1 MRIFISNKRKKVIPA
16 ALVVT
21 ALVISTLMGVTGC
34 GQEEAAGP
42 MKVAASTVPL
52 ADFCTEVG
60 GDLVEVRT
68 MVPPGASPHTYE
80 PTTEQMKFMS
90 DAKVFVQNGLNLEA
104 WAADIVKK
112 VDNPDLV
119 DVVAGDNVPKSEL
132 IEVGGGDEC
141 QHGEGEDRG
150 DHEETDHEQGGLEEE
165 ADHEHE
171 EGEESEGH
179 DHGVYD
185 PHVWLDPNLAI
196 YEVEAIRDG
205 FIKADPENEDTYREN
220 ARRYIE
226 ELGELDEYVKGE
238 TSTFTEKKFVSF
250 HPAFMYFAH
259 RYGLEQVGVVEELP
273 GKEPSA
279 GEIAELIDGMKR
291 EGVKVIFTEP
301 QFNPQAA
308 QAIADEAGAN
318 VVLKSLDP
326 LGNPDDPETCTYIKL
341 IKHDTGVMAEVMK

>member
-1 MRIFISNKRKKVIPA
+1 MRIIISDKRTKVIPA

-21 ALVISTLMGVTGC
+21 ALVISTLLGVAGC
-34 GQEEAAGP
+34 GQEEAVGP

-52 ADFCTEVG
+52 ADFCAEVG
-60 GDLVEVRT
+60 GELVEVKT
-68 MVPPGASPHTYE
+68 IVPPGSSPHTFE
-80 PTTEQMKFMS
+80 PTTSVMKFMS

-104 WAADIVKK
+104 WAAETLKK
-112 VDNPDLV
+112 VDNLELV
-119 DVVAGDNVPKSEL
+119 DVVAGDNVPKSDL
-132 IEVGGGDEC
+132 IEVGE
-141 QHGEGEDRG
+141 
-150 DHEETDHEQGGLEEE
+150 
-165 ADHEHE
+165 
-171 EGEESEGH
+171 
-179 DHGVYD
+179 GVYD

-196 YEVEAIRDG
+196 FEVEAIRDG
-205 FIKADPENEDTYREN
+205 FIKADPENEDTYKKN
-220 ARRYIE
+220 TQRYIE
-226 ELGELDEYVKGE
+226 ELEELDEYVKGE

-273 GKEPSA
+273 GKEPSV

-291 EGVKVIFTEP
+291 EGVKVVFTEP

-326 LGNPDDPETCTYIKL
+326 MGDPDDPETCTYVKL